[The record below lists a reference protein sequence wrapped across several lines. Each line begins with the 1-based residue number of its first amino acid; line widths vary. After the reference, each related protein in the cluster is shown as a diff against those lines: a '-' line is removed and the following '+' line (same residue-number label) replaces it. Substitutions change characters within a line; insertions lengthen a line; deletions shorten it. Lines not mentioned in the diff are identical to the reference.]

1 MFHMVVAFLCM
12 TCRPL
17 DRYVEV
23 HMEQGPVLQ
32 SRGAAVAPV
41 SSIAGQ
47 TRLTVTFL
55 GSQVAGRLAQH
66 NMFSRDT
73 SQLLSY
79 VI

>member
-1 MFHMVVAFLCM
+1 
-12 TCRPL
+12 
-17 DRYVEV
+17 
-23 HMEQGPVLQ
+23 MEQGPVLQ

-66 NMFSRDT
+66 NMFS
-73 SQLLSY
+73 
-79 VI
+79 